1 MLRPIERV
9 YAPLAE
15 QLAARAAAGERRVTL
30 TFAQV
35 EALIG
40 RPLPAPS
47 RAARRHRPWWHGLG
61 NAPHAWYGWQR
72 VGWRVETVDLAAE
85 TVTFARPEGTG

>member
-15 QLAARAAAGERRVTL
+15 QLAARRAAGEWRVTL
-30 TFAQV
+30 TFAAI

-40 RPLPAPS
+40 RPLPATA
-47 RAARRHRPWWHGLG
+47 RAARRHRPWWRGQG

-72 VGWRVETVDLAAE
+72 VGWWVETVDLATE
-85 TVTFARPEGTG
+85 TVTFARPPGTE